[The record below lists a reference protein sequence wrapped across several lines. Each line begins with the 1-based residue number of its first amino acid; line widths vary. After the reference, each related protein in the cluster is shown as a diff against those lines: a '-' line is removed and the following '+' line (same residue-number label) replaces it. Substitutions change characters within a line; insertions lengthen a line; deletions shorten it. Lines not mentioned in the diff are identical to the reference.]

1 MHSMGEGASGLR
13 ERRIAA
19 TSARLI
25 ALAREWTADRGFA
38 GFTVEELCEAVGVS
52 RRTFFNWFSTKEDV
66 VLGIPTRVD
75 HAEAEERFL
84 AGAGP
89 RGERGLTTTLL
100 PDLAELLITRWEAL
114 GLGEQDF
121 DALIASIEH
130 APRLLG
136 RALQMT
142 RDQERDDIAL
152 VERREGLPAGDLRAS
167 IVVHLLGSILRG
179 AVEETLSGSGEESLR
194 TVFARRLAAARAAF
208 ADDRPDRTDQP

>member
-1 MHSMGEGASGLR
+1 MHCMSESATGLR

-19 TSARLI
+19 TSARLT
-25 ALAREWTADRGFA
+25 ALAREWTAERGFA

-52 RRTFFNWFSTKEDV
+52 RRTFFNYFSTKEDV

-75 HAEAEERFL
+75 HAETEERFL
-84 AGAGP
+84 AAAGP
-89 RGERGLTTTLL
+89 RGASGLSSTLL
-100 PDLAELLITRWEAL
+100 PDLAEMLITRWEAL

-152 VERREGLPAGDLRAS
+152 VERRENLAPGDLRAS
-167 IVVHLLGSILRG
+167 TVVHLLGSILRG
-179 AVEETLSGSGEESLR
+179 AVEETLSGTGEESLR
-194 TVFARRLAAARAAF
+194 TVFARRLAAARTVFAA
-208 ADDRPDRTDQP
+208 